1 MLKKQETV
9 KINMYL
15 YFLEQKFVGYF
26 GTKYNLFS
34 DQQFL
39 LSLLKKQSDIRST
52 DLRNKD
58 VEIESPLSGR

>member
-1 MLKKQETV
+1 
-9 KINMYL
+9 MYL